1 MHREST
7 ASTRRESGSALI
19 ELAGSMILL
28 STLLTGIFQIGY
40 TLYIYE
46 NLVQAVRAG
55 ARYAALNAPKIGAGP
70 KFTKSVQNMVVFGDP
85 QPDGTA
91 KPITPGLA
99 PEQVEFS
106 LEPAL
111 ATVSL
116 RGFKIDAVFHKIS
129 LDGRP
134 TVSFPI
140 TSGTVR

>member
-1 MHREST
+1 MHRKST

-19 ELAGSMILL
+19 EFAGSLILL

-46 NLVQAVRAG
+46 NLVQDVRAG
-55 ARYAALNAPKIGAGP
+55 ARYAALSAPKTASSP

-85 QPDGTA
+85 QPDGNA

-99 PEQVEFS
+99 PDQVEFL
-106 LEPAL
+106 LEPPL

-134 TVSFPI
+134 TASFPI
-140 TSGTVR
+140 TSGAVR